1 MVCHK
6 CKSPH
11 VIVQMQE
18 VGAKTSKRG
27 NGILGNTNNT
37 MRAVTGMFTFGNRK
51 ANRKRRSKQKKS
63 ASVRNVDTHGRSVR
77 TWTRINGGF
86 KKYSE
91 MY

>member
-37 MRAVTGMFTFGNRK
+37 MRAVTGMFTFGISNLFW
-51 ANRKRRSKQKKS
+51 KKS
-63 ASVRNVDTHGRSVR
+63 KGNSKTKIKTEKICICQECG
-77 TWTRINGGF
+77 
-86 KKYSE
+86 YSWKIG
-91 MY
+91 